1 MLREHLK
8 KRRGEGRRSGEQQYP
23 IFCFAQEKRSGINAE
38 ERERGS
44 LLPAS
49 PSPGPML
56 LFAKLHN
63 PLVPKQGWVV
73 STILRATG
81 RERERDDMERK
92 IVLQYLGFGVQR
104 RVVVVRQTRRS
115 RDSNPS
121 RASKSSSLT
130 LSSHTGRSVKV
141 ENKRKKKKGLRTE

>member
-63 PLVPKQGWVV
+63 PLVPKQGWIV

-81 RERERDDMERK
+81 SRKREREMIWRGRLCCSTLALESKDVLSWSAKHGVHATATLR
-92 IVLQYLGFGVQR
+92 VLQ
-104 RVVVVRQTRRS
+104 
-115 RDSNPS
+115 NP
-121 RASKSSSLT
+121 L
-130 LSSHTGRSVKV
+130 V
-141 ENKRKKKKGLRTE
+141 

>member
-1 MLREHLK
+1 MENNNIQYFVLRKRKGAALMPRRESVVHYSRHLHHPDQCFYLPSCIIPLS
-8 KRRGEGRRSGEQQYP
+8 RSKGGLYLQFYAQQV
-23 IFCFAQEKRSGINAE
+23 A
-38 ERERGS
+38 
-44 LLPAS
+44 
-49 PSPGPML
+49 
-56 LFAKLHN
+56 
-63 PLVPKQGWVV
+63 
-73 STILRATG
+73 G